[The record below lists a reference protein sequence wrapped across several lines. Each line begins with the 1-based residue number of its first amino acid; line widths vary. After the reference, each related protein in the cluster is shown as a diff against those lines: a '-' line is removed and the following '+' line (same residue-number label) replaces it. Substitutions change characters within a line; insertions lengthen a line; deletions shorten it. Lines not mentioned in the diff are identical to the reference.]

1 MQRWVTTASSRC
13 AFYLSH
19 CAHSQNNVNLSSIVK
34 THLYFG
40 KKLTSD
46 LSIKEAS
53 LRTLLKKLGPGIL
66 MATAAI
72 GGSHLVASTQAGA
85 QFGWQLV
92 LLVFLVNILKYPFFR
107 AGVSYTMSTGETLQH
122 GYLQL
127 GKGYLLL
134 ALVLNMLASVVNA
147 AALLMFAASLLGYF
161 FPFQLAIPVL
171 STLVL
176 GAILFI
182 LIAGHYTAL
191 DKVAKVIM
199 ATLVLATVSAVFVAW
214 QNGAVAPQDYVSPS
228 PWTMATVGF
237 LVVTMGWMPAPI
249 EISGITSLWLKQQ
262 REEKLVT
269 TQSALF
275 DFNLGY
281 FVTLFLALVF
291 LALGALVLHGNGEA
305 LASGGIGFSKQL
317 VNMYASTIGEWSR
330 WLIAVI
336 AFLCIFGSAL
346 TVYDGYSRAIAE
358 ALMLLKERRDVPEKL
373 FVFTLLIVACTSF
386 IIVLFFKTALLAMLA
401 FAMTLAFVTTPVF
414 AFLNHK
420 LVNTVR
426 LQDTVSPSPILKLLS
441 YFGLV
446 YLFGFLGVFIYWKWL
461 L

>member
-1 MQRWVTTASSRC
+1 
-13 AFYLSH
+13 
-19 CAHSQNNVNLSSIVK
+19 
-34 THLYFG
+34 
-40 KKLTSD
+40 
-46 LSIKEAS
+46 
-53 LRTLLKKLGPGIL
+53 

-92 LLVFLVNILKYPFFR
+92 LLVFLVNVLKYPFFR

-122 GYLQL
+122 GYLVL

-134 ALVLNMLASVVNA
+134 ALALNALASVVNA

-176 GAILFI
+176 SAILFI
-182 LIAGHYTAL
+182 LIAGHYSAL
-191 DKVAKVIM
+191 DKVAKIIM
-199 ATLVLATVSAVFVAW
+199 ITLVVATVSAAVVAW
-214 QNGAVAPQDYVSPS
+214 QNGAVAPPDYVSPS

-262 REEKLVT
+262 REEKQVT
-269 TQSALF
+269 AQSALF

-281 FVTLFLALVF
+281 LATMLLALVF
-291 LALGALVLHGNGEA
+291 LALGALVLHGNGES

-317 VNMYASTIGEWSR
+317 VSMYADTIGEWAR
-330 WLIAVI
+330 WLIAII

-346 TVYDGYSRAIAE
+346 TVYDGYSRAVAE
-358 ALMLLKERRDVPEKL
+358 ALVLLKGQRDIPEKL
-373 FVFTLLIVACTSF
+373 FVITLLAVATCSF

-420 LVNTVR
+420 LVNTVK
-426 LQDTVSPSPILKLLS
+426 LNSALSPRPWLNALS

-446 YLFGFLGVFIYWKWL
+446 YLFGFLGLFLYWKWL